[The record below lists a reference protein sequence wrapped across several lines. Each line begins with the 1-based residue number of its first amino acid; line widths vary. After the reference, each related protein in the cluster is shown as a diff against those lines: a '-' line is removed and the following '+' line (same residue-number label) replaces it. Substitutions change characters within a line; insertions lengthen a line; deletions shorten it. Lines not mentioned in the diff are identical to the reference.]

1 MDKVEKGARTSIY
14 LATSHQVENVTGEFF
29 NNKARIEKADD
40 RYYSPE
46 NEKIVW
52 DYCEQ
57 ISKPYLGN

>member
-29 NNKARIEKADD
+29 NQKGEIEKPDD
-40 RYYSPE
+40 RYHSPE

-52 DYCEQ
+52 DYCKKVTGE
-57 ISKPYLGN
+57 YL